1 MYAMLV
7 TVKLDAARADE
18 ADRALHEI
26 TVPAVRSHDGFVRGL
41 WLRDPDKSRG
51 RGVVVFE
58 SEQHA
63 TAAAD
68 GIRQQPPSDTPVTVE
83 SVEIFEVA
91 AEA

>member
-7 TVKLDAARADE
+7 TVTLDAARADE
-18 ADRALHEI
+18 ADRLLHEV
-26 TVPAVRSHDGFVRGL
+26 TVPAVKSHDGFVRGL
-41 WLRDPDKSRG
+41 WIRDPDKSRG

-58 SEQHA
+58 TEQHA
-63 TAAAD
+63 AAAAE
-68 GIRQQPPSDTPVTVE
+68 GIRQQPPSDAPVTVD

>member
-7 TVKLDAARADE
+7 TVTLDAARADE
-18 ADRALHEI
+18 ADKQLHEV
-26 TVPAVRSHDGFVRGL
+26 TVPAVKSQDGFVRGI
-41 WLRDPDKSRG
+41 WIRDPDKSRG

-63 TAAAD
+63 TAAAELV
-68 GIRQQPPSDTPVTVE
+68 RQQPATGGPVTVD